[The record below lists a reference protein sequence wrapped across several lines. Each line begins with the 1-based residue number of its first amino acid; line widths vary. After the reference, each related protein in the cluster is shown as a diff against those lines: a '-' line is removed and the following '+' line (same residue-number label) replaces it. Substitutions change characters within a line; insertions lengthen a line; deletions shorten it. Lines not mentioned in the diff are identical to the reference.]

1 MKVLIVGGGPAA
13 VSTAIWVKKFGVPFD
28 WVGAEFGG
36 TLNRVH
42 NTIDDFPPTRWKD
55 GPTLSESFHRFAQD
69 AGLTMEILHIDELW
83 QTPEGWRVESP
94 LSSVEYGTVVL
105 GTGAMPNRWKVE
117 GHHAV
122 ADLIRLSS
130 AKDSAEFRGRRVAV
144 IGGGD
149 GAMEAA
155 LRLSKHCEHVDVFV
169 RSKLIARRSY
179 LEAVAKSDRIEIHL
193 ETAISLAERHE
204 KGCRLS
210 TDHGRAWDVS
220 AIYLKLGI
228 RANLPKINPTLAM
241 DESGYVKV
249 DAEKQTSRSGL
260 YAVGDVI
267 SCDIRSVSNALA
279 DGVACARALANV
291 YESIRLRTR

>member
-13 VSTAIWVKKFGVPFD
+13 ISTAIWVKKLGVPFD
-28 WVGAEFGG
+28 WVGADVGG

-42 NTIDDFPPTRWKD
+42 NPIEDFPPTRWKN
-55 GPTLSESFHRFAQD
+55 GPTLSESFHRFARD
-69 AGLTMEILHIDELW
+69 AGLSMEILHIDELW

-94 LSSVEYGTVVL
+94 ESSVEYEAVVL
-105 GTGAMPNRWKVE
+105 GTGSMPNQWRVE
-117 GHHAV
+117 GHQEV

-130 AKDSAEFRGRRVAV
+130 SKDPAEFKGSRVAV

-149 GAMEAA
+149 GGLEAA

-169 RSKLIARRSY
+169 RSKLIARQSY
-179 LEAVAKSDRIEIHL
+179 LDAVAKSDRIEIHL
-193 ETAISLAERHE
+193 ETTISLAERQDSICH
-204 KGCRLS
+204 LS
-210 TDHGRAWDVS
+210 ADHGRAWDVS

-241 DESGYVKV
+241 DGSGYVMV
-249 DAEKQTSRSGL
+249 DSKKQTSRPGL

-267 SCDIRSVSNALA
+267 SCDIRSVSNSLA
-279 DGVACARALANV
+279 DGVVCARALADV
-291 YESIRLRTR
+291 YESMRLRTR